1 MSRLLVT
8 LAALM
13 LFVAAVCAADGDVT
27 LTLPN
32 ESVMIGE
39 PFTATVEFTLPAGRE
54 PVLPDEATAFGDDAE
69 VRSVEGAEGAAESGG
84 TRHIVRYSLVL
95 WEVGEKTLRSPAIT
109 SRAADGSSAQLER
122 AEAKMTVRGILP
134 ENTEEIRDLRGPRE
148 MPLLWYHYVIAA
160 LPVLALI
167 ALVVLLVR
175 WVRARRGARLPEE
188 APAVPLTPAEEALLA
203 LDELEREDLV
213 SQERIKE
220 HYVQLSW
227 IVRNYIERRWD
238 LPALEETTG
247 MLAQTLSGSGRV
259 PDEAVPAIVALLRHA
274 DLAKFAKHR
283 PEAAVARE
291 DIERAR
297 EIVRSTSWR
306 EEVAED
312 ASAEVEVASAAE

>member
-8 LAALM
+8 LAALT
-13 LFVAAVCAADGDVT
+13 LAASAVCAADGDVT
-27 LTLPN
+27 LTLPA

-39 PFTATVEFTLPAGRE
+39 PFSAVVEFTLPAGRE
-54 PVLPDEATAFGDDAE
+54 PVLPEEATAFGDDAE
-69 VRSVEGAEGAAESGG
+69 VRSVEQSVTPIPDGSSRYSI
-84 TRHIVRYSLVL
+84 TYSLVL
-95 WEVGEKTLRSPAIT
+95 WEVGEKTLTSPAIT
-109 SRAADGSSAQLER
+109 SQAADGSTVALER
-122 AEAKMTVRGILP
+122 TEAQMTARGILP
-134 ENTEEIRDLRGPRE
+134 EGTEEIRDLRGPRE

-167 ALVVLLVR
+167 ALVALLVR
-175 WVRARRGARLPEE
+175 WIRARRGARLPEE

-213 SQERIKE
+213 GHERIKE

-259 PDEAVPAIVALLRHA
+259 PDEAVVAIVALLRHA

-283 PEAAVARE
+283 PEAPVARE

-312 ASAEVEVASAAE
+312 AAAEVEVASAAE

>member
-1 MSRLLVT
+1 MTRRLMAFAALI
-8 LAALM
+8 LAAS
-13 LFVAAVCAADGDVT
+13 AACAADGDVT
-27 LTLPN
+27 LTLPT

-39 PFTATVEFTLPAGRE
+39 PFTATVEFTLPQGRE
-54 PVLPDEATAFGDDAE
+54 PALPDKVTAFGDDAE
-69 VRSVEGAEGAAESGG
+69 VRSVEQSTSDAPGG
-84 TRHIVRYSLVL
+84 GRRYSIAYSLVL
-95 WEVGEKTLRSPAIT
+95 WEVGEKTLTSPAIT
-109 SRAADGSSAQLER
+109 SRAADGGSVELER
-122 AEAKMTVRGILP
+122 PQSKMTVRGILP
-134 ENTEEIRDLRGPRE
+134 EGTEEIRDLRGPRE
-148 MPLLWYHYVIAA
+148 MPLRWHHYVIAA

-213 SQERIKE
+213 GQERIKE

-247 MLAQTLSGSGRV
+247 MLAQTLSASGRV
-259 PDEAVPAIVALLRHA
+259 PDEAVSAIVALLRHA

-312 ASAEVEVASAAE
+312 AAAEVEVASAAE